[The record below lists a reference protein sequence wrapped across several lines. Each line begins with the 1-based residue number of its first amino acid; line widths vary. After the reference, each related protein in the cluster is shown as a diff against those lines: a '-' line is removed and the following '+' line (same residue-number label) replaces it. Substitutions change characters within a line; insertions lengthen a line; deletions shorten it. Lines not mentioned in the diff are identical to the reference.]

1 MNQFKFKQFKRW
13 LAGLSFIVGIPMSGY
28 AESVEIDALYYELNA
43 ADRSATVTSYDA
55 TSLPANVVIP
65 SDVTYNGNS
74 YKVTTIGRSAFQNC
88 SVIESVSI
96 PGSVL
101 SVVNDDATSS
111 HIRPFE
117 NCSRLKIVRF
127 EDGDSPIQ
135 LGSLIHGYFT
145 ISSNQRYEGF
155 TSLAMFR
162 GCPLEEVYIGRN
174 INYGNDC
181 LEKPFKEY
189 ASSYDYSPFYNQEKL
204 AKVTIGTAVTEIPD
218 YLFFGNSAVTLI
230 KLPQV
235 KNIGQ
240 GAFEGCIKL
249 TTLDLGT
256 SLETFGDRAFYE
268 CSNITKLTCPN
279 SVISIGNGTFY
290 NCTSIT
296 EVTVG
301 TGLREIG
308 SSAFKGCVSFTAVIL
323 PNEFESMGESAFEGC
338 TKLTVANIG
347 TSLNAVPAKAF
358 KDCPALS
365 EMVVPA
371 SVKSIGDQAFYN
383 DSGLATITMNEG
395 LKTIG
400 SEVFWN
406 NSGIMRFQI
415 PGTVVSIGSNSFYGC
430 TRVTYLIFQDGTEE
444 LTLDNRD
451 SKTSKSIN
459 SDVKYDYF
467 FDCPIRFLT
476 LGRNLKYSYDDELI
490 TLNTETLTFET
501 RASAPF
507 VNHKDLRSVTIGK
520 NVTFLWHHLFNG
532 CSNVSKI
539 VMSDGLKEV
548 YTYALANCT
557 ALTEL
562 IFPNPLVLLDNYVCA
577 NDTQLATVVFNEE
590 PDNILEFTIG
600 EYAFRNCPS
609 LTSLTF
615 PAKTVSIGNYCFYET
630 PNLKNISFVDSKK
643 AISLGYGAKADAYQG
658 ITKDANMPLFGNS
671 RLNTLYIGRN
681 ISYLTNSSAY
691 KEEERGVYGFS
702 PFYNQSFLTDVK
714 FSQAGTVTYCHH
726 HLLYKVNNCE
736 EIILPESLQTIG
748 DYTFAG
754 MTLLNGI
761 TIPNK
766 VTGVGK
772 YAFAEDENLKYATLS
787 TSCPWLKEGLFSNC
801 RTLASIT
808 IPPVVTKMD
817 RLMFNA
823 CESLETATFEGSSE
837 LIEMGYGATNIN
849 HGLFR
854 DCPLITLNLDRWLS
868 YDTGAP
874 ERSPFYSIAEL
885 KNLNLGENVKV
896 VDKYMFSYCT
906 GLEEVLLPDHMESVG
921 LWGFRG
927 CSALKNVHL
936 SANLSQVSDYG
947 FAECTSLD
955 NVIFPAKMTSVAD
968 HSFADCTSL
977 KKLDLGNSLNII
989 GPAAFKNDT
998 QLESIVIPETL
1009 YGLGVEAFANCTSL
1023 PNVTIRAISSVGKQA
1038 FQGCSGLKWVSLS
1051 DKTTSLGED
1060 SFADCPGINYVKS
1073 YAEFPPEGLVNFV
1086 ESVPANGT
1094 LFVPEASIDYYQ
1106 YSPTWETW
1114 GNIRPLNDNVMVT
1127 SVTLDKEEISFKAT
1141 EKIQLIATVGADDAT
1156 DKGIIWRTD
1165 DENVAT
1171 VDETGL
1177 VTAVAVGE
1185 STVTALAADGSGEK
1199 AVCQITVVPTMVESI
1214 AISGDL
1220 TTIKK
1225 GRTLELA
1232 AAVAPATATNSA
1244 LTWST
1249 SDATV
1254 ATVDKEGIVTAF
1266 LAGTVTITAAAE
1278 DGSGIAGTYTL
1289 TVIPPTKGDSNDND
1303 DLTITDAVNT
1313 ANYAVG
1319 NEVENFCTEAADVNE
1334 DGVVTLADA
1343 SGTVTL
1349 LLDQPVARAVLK
1361 RMGSAERGLSAEMDC
1376 LVVDDY
1382 SIMQGKTTKI
1392 GVALDN
1398 SRDYVA
1404 MQADITLPE
1413 GMTLVTVE
1421 SGTRADASHSLM
1433 FRRIDDRTVRVV
1445 LFDLGNSVFADNNED
1460 LFKLTVKADNSDCG
1474 NIHVDNIIA
1483 SDANAHEYLLTSTG
1497 GNNTGTSGVDE
1508 ITDGTIR
1515 IVAGEGN
1522 VDIINANGLE
1532 VAIYAVDGTLVDRFT
1547 AVSTHENRRLTA
1559 GIYVIAAGTLTEKV
1573 MVK

>member
-13 LAGLSFIVGIPMSGY
+13 LAGLSFVVGIPMSGY

-65 SDVTYNGNS
+65 ATVIYSGNTYN
-74 YKVTTIGRSAFQNC
+74 VTKIADGAFANC
-88 SVIESVSI
+88 KSMESLSI
-96 PGSVL
+96 PGCVVQVGNMNRSV
-101 SVVNDDATSS
+101 SNMPFFQCTS
-111 HIRPFE
+111 
-117 NCSRLKIVRF
+117 LKVVRF
-127 EDGDSPIQ
+127 EDGSGKLK
-135 LGSLIHGYFT
+135 LGYYFNNYDGGLGLF
-145 ISSNQRYEGF
+145 SY
-155 TSLAMFR
+155 
-162 GCPLEEVYIGRN
+162 CPLEEVYIGRDLDYEEQLSYQLTSHA
-174 INYGNDC
+174 NYYG
-181 LEKPFKEY
+181 
-189 ASSYDYSPFYNQEKL
+189 YSAFYNQPKL
-204 AKVTIGTAVTEIPD
+204 AKVTIGQSVSEISPYLFYKNGGITLLELPKVEVVGKAAFRECQRIVTLGLGENMTTIGAEAFYGCTNVTKLTFPNTLKTIGSSTFQNCTSVTEI
-218 YLFFGNSAVTLI
+218 S
-230 KLPQV
+230 
-235 KNIGQ
+235 
-240 GAFEGCIKL
+240 
-249 TTLDLGT
+249 
-256 SLETFGDRAFYE
+256 
-268 CSNITKLTCPN
+268 
-279 SVISIGNGTFY
+279 
-290 NCTSIT
+290 
-296 EVTVG
+296 VG
-301 TGLREIG
+301 TGLESVG
-308 SSAFKGCVSFTAVIL
+308 TSAFQGCTSFTAVIL
-323 PNEFESMGESAFEGC
+323 PDTFTTMGESAFEDC
-338 TKLTVANIG
+338 KKLTIAKLGN
-347 TSLNAVPAKAF
+347 SLTAVSAKAF
-358 KDCPALS
+358 KNCPALS

-371 SVKSIGDQAFYN
+371 SVESIGDQAFYN

-406 NSGIMRFQI
+406 NSGIVNFSI
-415 PGTVVSIGSNSFYGC
+415 PGTVTTMGSNCFYGC
-430 TRVTYLIFQDGTEE
+430 TRVAYLTFRDGDEI
-444 LTLDNRD
+444 LTLNNVSGRSSRVDDVTSDQNNRD
-451 SKTSKSIN
+451 M
-459 SDVKYDYF
+459 KYDYF
-467 FDCPIRFLT
+467 YDCPIRFLT
-476 LGRNLKYSYDDELI
+476 LGRNLKYNYSTSATMYDVGGGK
-490 TLNTETLTFET
+490 TN

-507 VNHKDLRSVTIGK
+507 VNHTDLRSVTIGK
-520 NVTFLWHHLFNG
+520 KVTFLWHHLLNG
-532 CSNVSKI
+532 CSNVAKLT
-539 VMSDGLKEV
+539 MSDGMQQV
-548 YTYALANCT
+548 YSNALANCS

-562 IFPNPLVLLDNYVCA
+562 IFPNPLVLLDDSACA

-590 PDNILEFTIG
+590 PGNNLEFTIG
-600 EYAFRNCPS
+600 SYAFKNCPG

-630 PNLKNISFVDSKK
+630 PNLKNISFVDSER

-681 ISYLTNSSAY
+681 ISYLANNTASDEAG
-691 KEEERGVYGFS
+691 RGTYGFS

-754 MTLLNGI
+754 MTLLNAI

-766 VTGVGK
+766 VTEVGK
-772 YAFAEDENLKYATLS
+772 YAFAEDENLKYAKLS

-801 RTLASIT
+801 HTLASIT

-817 RLMFNA
+817 RLMFSA
-823 CESLETATFEGSSE
+823 CESLETATFEGNSE
-837 LIEMGYGATNIN
+837 LIEMGYGASDWD

-955 NVIFPAKMTSVAD
+955 NVVFPAKMTSVAD

-1073 YAEFPPEGLVNFV
+1073 YAEFPPEGLINFV

-1114 GNIRPLNDNVMVT
+1114 GNILPLNDNVMVT

-1141 EKIQLIATVGADDAT
+1141 EQIQLIVTVGADDAT

-1214 AISGDL
+1214 AISGNL

-1254 ATVDKEGIVTAF
+1254 ATVDKEGIVTAL

-1319 NEVENFCTEAADVNE
+1319 NEVENFCVEAADVNE

-1349 LLDQPVARAVLK
+1349 LLEQPVAGVALK
-1361 RMGSAERGLSAEMDC
+1361 RMRSGERGLSAEMDC

-1382 SIMQGKTTKI
+1382 SIMPGTTTKV

-1421 SGTRADASHSLM
+1421 AGARADASHSLM
-1433 FRRIDDRTVRVV
+1433 FRRIDDRTVRVI

-1460 LFKLTVKADNSDCG
+1460 LFELTVKADNSDCG

-1483 SDANAHEYLLTSTG
+1483 SDTKAHEYLLTSTG
-1497 GNNTGTSGVDE
+1497 GNNAGTSGVDE

-1522 VDIINANGLE
+1522 VDIVNANGLE

-1547 AVSTHENRRLTA
+1547 AVSAHENRRLSA
-1559 GIYVIAAGTLTEKV
+1559 GVYVIAAGKLSEKV

>member
-13 LAGLSFIVGIPMSGY
+13 LAGLSFVVGIPIAGY

-43 ADRSATVTSYDA
+43 TDRSATVTSYDA
-55 TSLPANVVIP
+55 ASLPANVVIP
-65 SDVTYNGNS
+65 ATVIYSGNTYN
-74 YKVTTIGRSAFQNC
+74 VTKIADGAFANC
-88 SVIESVSI
+88 TSMESVSI
-96 PGSVL
+96 PGC
-101 SVVNDDATSS
+101 VVQIGNKTEYVSNL
-111 HIRPFE
+111 PFYQ
-117 NCSRLKIVRF
+117 CTKLKVVRL
-127 EDGDSPIQ
+127 EDGAAQ
-135 LGSLIHGYFT
+135 LKLGYYYK
-145 ISSNQRYEGF
+145 INYSVSGGF
-155 TSLAMFR
+155 TADGLFYS
-162 GCPLEEVYIGRN
+162 CPLEEVYIGRDLCYEE
-174 INYGNDC
+174 ISRYPLTIYPERYG
-181 LEKPFKEY
+181 
-189 ASSYDYSPFYNQEKL
+189 YSAFYNQSKL
-204 AKVTIGTAVTEIPD
+204 AKVTIGRSVSEILPYLFYKNGAITLLELPNVKVVGQAAFRECQRIVTLGLGENMTTIGAEAFYGCTNVTKLTFPNTLKTIGSGAFQNCTSVTEI
-218 YLFFGNSAVTLI
+218 S
-230 KLPQV
+230 
-235 KNIGQ
+235 
-240 GAFEGCIKL
+240 
-249 TTLDLGT
+249 
-256 SLETFGDRAFYE
+256 
-268 CSNITKLTCPN
+268 
-279 SVISIGNGTFY
+279 
-290 NCTSIT
+290 
-296 EVTVG
+296 VG
-301 TGLREIG
+301 TGLESVG
-308 SSAFKGCVSFTAVIL
+308 ASAFQGCTSFTAVIL
-323 PNEFESMGESAFEGC
+323 PDTFTTMGESAFEDC
-338 TKLTVANIG
+338 KKLTIAKLGN
-347 TSLNAVPAKAF
+347 SLTAVSAKAF
-358 KDCPALS
+358 KNCPALS

-371 SVKSIGDQAFYN
+371 SVESIGDQAFFN

-406 NSGIMRFQI
+406 NSGVVNFSI
-415 PGTVVSIGSNSFYGC
+415 PGTVTTMGSNCFYGC
-430 TRVTYLIFQDGTEE
+430 TRVAYLTFRDGDEI
-444 LTLDNRD
+444 LTLNNVSGRSSRIDAVTSDQNNRD
-451 SKTSKSIN
+451 M
-459 SDVKYDYF
+459 KYDYF
-467 FDCPIRFLT
+467 YDCPIRFLT
-476 LGRNLKYSYDDELI
+476 LGRNLKYSYS
-490 TLNTETLTFET
+490 NSETMYDAGEGKTN
-501 RASAPF
+501 RASAPL
-507 VNHKDLRSVTIGK
+507 VNHTDLRSVTIGK
-520 NVTFLWHHLFNG
+520 KVTFLWHHLLNG
-532 CSNVSKI
+532 CSNVAKLT
-539 VMSDGLKEV
+539 MSDGMQQV
-548 YTYALANCT
+548 YSYALANCS

-562 IFPNPLVLLDNYVCA
+562 IFPNPLVLLDNYACA

-590 PDNILEFTIG
+590 PGNNLDFTIG
-600 EYAFRNCPS
+600 VSTFQNCPG

-615 PAKTVSIGNYCFYET
+615 PAKTVSIGNYCFYGT
-630 PNLKNISFVDSKK
+630 ANLRDITFVDSNRE
-643 AISLGYGAKADAYQG
+643 ITLGYGAKPEEYQG
-658 ITKDANMPLFGNS
+658 ISQDQYMPLFGNS
-671 RLNTLYIGRN
+671 KLNTLYIGRN
-681 ISYLTNSSAY
+681 IGYISNNTAIYE
-691 KEEERGVYGFS
+691 KDRGKYGFS

-766 VTGVGK
+766 VTEVGK
-772 YAFAEDENLKYATLS
+772 YAFAEDENLKYAKLS

-801 RTLASIT
+801 LTLASIT

-817 RLMFNA
+817 RLMFSA
-823 CESLETATFEGSSE
+823 CESLETATFEGNSE
-837 LIEMGYGATNIN
+837 LIEMGYGASDWD

-854 DCPLITLNLDRWLS
+854 DCPLVTLNLDRWLS

-885 KNLNLGENVKV
+885 KNLNFGENVKV

-955 NVIFPAKMTSVAD
+955 NVVFPAKMTSVAD

-1073 YAEFPPEGLVNFV
+1073 YAEFPPEGLINFV
-1086 ESVPANGT
+1086 ESVPVNGT

-1319 NEVENFCTEAADVNE
+1319 NEVENFCVEAADVNE

-1349 LLDQPVARAVLK
+1349 LLEQPVAGVALK
-1361 RMGSAERGLSAEMDC
+1361 RMRSAERGLSAEMDC

-1382 SIMQGKTTKI
+1382 SIMSGKTTKV

-1404 MQADITLPE
+1404 LQADITLPE

>member
-1 MNQFKFKQFKRW
+1 MNKFKFKQFKRW
-13 LAGLSFIVGIPMSGY
+13 LAVLSFVIGIPVAGY
-28 AESVEIDALYYELNA
+28 AESVEINGLVYELNA
-43 ADRSATVTSYDA
+43 TERRAVVTSYNA
-55 TSLPANVVIP
+55 ASLPANVIIP
-65 SDVTYNGNS
+65 ETVTNNENTYS
-74 YKVTTIGRSAFQNC
+74 VTEIADGAFANC
-88 SVIESVSI
+88 TSMESVSV
-96 PGSVL
+96 PGC
-101 SVVNDDATSS
+101 VVQIGNMNRAVSNMPFYQCTS
-111 HIRPFE
+111 
-117 NCSRLKIVRF
+117 LKVVRF
-127 EDGDSPIQ
+127 EDGSEKLK
-135 LGSLIHGYFT
+135 LGYYYNNYDGGLGLFSY
-145 ISSNQRYEGF
+145 S
-155 TSLAMFR
+155 
-162 GCPLEEVYIGRN
+162 PLEEVYIGRDLDYEDQLSYPM
-174 INYGNDC
+174 ISHADYYG
-181 LEKPFKEY
+181 
-189 ASSYDYSPFYNQEKL
+189 YSAFYNQPKL
-204 AKVTIGTAVTEIPD
+204 AKVTIGQSVSKISP
-218 YLFFGNSAVTLI
+218 YLFYKNGALTLLELPNVEVVGKAAFRECPRIVTLG
-230 KLPQV
+230 L
-235 KNIGQ
+235 G
-240 GAFEGCIKL
+240 EHM
-249 TTLDLGT
+249 TTI
-256 SLETFGDRAFYE
+256 EAEAFYG
-268 CSNITKLTCPN
+268 CSNVTKLTFPN
-279 SVISIGNGTFY
+279 TLK
-290 NCTSIT
+290 T
-296 EVTVG
+296 
-301 TGLREIG
+301 IG
-308 SSAFKGCVSFTAVIL
+308 SSAFQKCTSVTEITVGSGLESIGASAFQGCTSFTAVIL
-323 PNEFESMGESAFEGC
+323 PDTFTTMGESAFEGC
-338 TKLTVANIG
+338 KKLTVARLG
-347 TSLNAVPAKAF
+347 NALTAVSAKAF

-371 SVKSIGDQAFYN
+371 SAESIGDQAFYN

-406 NSGIMRFQI
+406 NSGIVNFSI
-415 PGTVVSIGSNSFYGC
+415 PGTVTIMGSNCFYGC
-430 TRVTYLIFQDGTEE
+430 TRVAYLTFRDGDEI
-444 LTLDNRD
+444 LTLNNVFGRSSRVDAVTSDQNNRD
-451 SKTSKSIN
+451 M
-459 SDVKYDYF
+459 KYDYF
-467 FDCPIRFLT
+467 YDCPIRFLT
-476 LGRNLKYSYDDELI
+476 LGRNLKYSYS
-490 TLNTETLTFET
+490 NSETMYDAGEGET
-501 RASAPF
+501 NRASAPF
-507 VNHKDLRSVTIGK
+507 VNHTDLRSVTIGK
-520 NVTFLWHHLFNG
+520 KVTFLWHHLLNG
-532 CSNVSKI
+532 CSNVSKLT
-539 VMSDGLKEV
+539 MSDGMQQV
-548 YTYALANCT
+548 YSYAMANCS

-562 IFPNPLVLLDNYVCA
+562 IFPNPLVLLDHYACA

-590 PDNILEFTIG
+590 SDNILEFTIG
-600 EYAFRNCPS
+600 EYAFRNCPG

-643 AISLGYGAKADAYQG
+643 TISLGYGAKADAYQG

-736 EIILPESLQTIG
+736 EIILPESLQTIR

-772 YAFAEDENLKYATLS
+772 YAFAEDENLKYAKLS

-817 RLMFNA
+817 RLMFSA

-955 NVIFPAKMTSVAD
+955 NVVFPAKMTSVAD

-989 GPAAFKNDT
+989 GPAAFMNDT
-998 QLESIVIPETL
+998 QLEGIVIPETL
-1009 YGLGVEAFANCTSL
+1009 YGLGVEAFIGCTSL
-1023 PNVTIRAISSVGKQA
+1023 PNVAIRAISSVGKQA

-1060 SFADCPGINYVKS
+1060 SFADCPGISYVKS
-1073 YAEFPPEGLVNFV
+1073 YAEIPPEGLINFV
-1086 ESVPANGT
+1086 ESVPVNGT
-1094 LFVPEASIDYYQ
+1094 LFVPEASIDYYR

-1141 EKIQLIATVGADDAT
+1141 EKIQLTATVGADDAT
-1156 DKGIIWRTD
+1156 DKGIIWHMD

-1199 AVCQITVVPTMVESI
+1199 AVCRITVVPTMVESI
-1214 AISGDL
+1214 LVSGNL

-1232 AAVAPATATNSA
+1232 ATVAPSTATNSA
-1244 LTWST
+1244 LSWNS

-1254 ATVDKEGIVTAF
+1254 ATVDEDGIVTAL
-1266 LAGTVTITAAAE
+1266 LAGTATITATAQ
-1278 DGSGIAGTYTL
+1278 DGSGIEATYTL

-1319 NEVENFCTEAADVNE
+1319 NEVENFCAEAADVNV

-1349 LLDQPVARAVLK
+1349 LLDQPVTGAALK
-1361 RMGSAERGLSAEMDC
+1361 RKRSVERVLPAETDC

-1382 SIMQGKTTKI
+1382 SIMAGKTTKV

-1404 MQADITLPE
+1404 MQADIILPE
-1413 GMTLVTVE
+1413 GMTLMAVDAGARSE
-1421 SGTRADASHSLM
+1421 ASHSLM
-1433 FRRIDDRTVRVV
+1433 YRRIDDRTVRVI
-1445 LFDLGNSVFADNNED
+1445 LFDLGNSAFADNNED
-1460 LFKLTVKADNSDCG
+1460 LFELTIKADRSDSG

-1497 GNNTGTSGVDE
+1497 GNNAGTSGVGE
-1508 ITDGTIR
+1508 LAGGTIR
-1515 IVAGEGN
+1515 IVTGEGN
-1522 VDIINANGLE
+1522 VDIVNASGLE

-1547 AVSTHENRRLTA
+1547 AVSNRENRRLTA
-1559 GIYVIAAGTLTEKV
+1559 GVYVIAVGNVTEKV